1 MSWSASPND
10 DRSGGRRKRQRR
22 GPRWVTDHAREIAD
36 QQAPPPPPPPV
47 TRRAP
52 EPPRSSP
59 AGRRWTPP
67 RVPPEPTRQFDQT
80 RRVEPPRQR
89 HDPPTD
95 RHGQGRAGAAPR
107 SSDRHPDSRH
117 PDSRHPDSRYP
128 DDRTDG
134 GRGRGDNGR
143 YDADSRSGRSGPG
156 YDSGSG
162 DSRYDDGYADSR
174 YDDGSHADNARYGK
188 GGRYDDHDAD
198 DRRHAG
204 SRRYADDH
212 DHGDRDG
219 DDHGDRTR
227 RGRAGRTGRPDDHDD
242 RDDGREPR
250 HPRDRSTRRA
260 EQPQQQHQ
268 GRGQDAD
275 TGPRKLTVTRVAAWR
290 SRQLTQQGLAAF
302 RRAAT
307 ADGADRSGLTALTY
321 PTMINYGA
329 DAAIAV
335 ALANTL
341 FFSAATAESKT
352 KVALY
357 LLITVAPFAL
367 IAPVIGPL
375 LDRLQRGRRVALAA
389 SFVGRALLAVVM
401 AQHYD
406 DWLLYP
412 AALGAMVLSR
422 SFNLLK
428 AAVTPRLL
436 PPDITL
442 TKVNSRLA
450 MFGLAAGAVIGAGAA
465 GFAVLFSSGGA
476 LLFTAAVC
484 LVGAWL
490 CLRIPAWV
498 EVTEGEVPASLRGGS
513 GDRGGD
519 RGGGGRGWDDQGE
532 RGHDRGGRADD
543 RDEGD
548 DADRSPPADTAGRRR
563 REPLGRHVIVAL
575 WGNGTI
581 RVLTGFLTLFVA
593 FVVKEQ
599 SGQSAWQQVLLL
611 GMVGLGAGVGSMA
624 GNAIGARQHFTK
636 PDQVIL
642 TCVSVVLGVA
652 VLAALI
658 DGIATVVLVALVSGV
673 CSALAKV
680 CQDAVIQND
689 MSEESRAS
697 AFGRT
702 ETILQLS
709 WTFGGALGVLL
720 PPTYWLG
727 FAVVSVVLALGT
739 AQTVLTHRG
748 GSLIPSL
755 GGDRPARTVR
765 FTQRE
770 NR

>member
-1 MSWSASPND
+1 MSWSASSND

-22 GPRWVTDHAREIAD
+22 GPRWVTDHAREIAE
-36 QQAPPPPPPPV
+36 QQPPRPPPV
-47 TRRAP
+47 QPRAP
-52 EPPRSSP
+52 EPPPPQQSS
-59 AGRRWTPP
+59 GRRWTPP
-67 RVPPEPTRQFDQT
+67 RVSRQPEPPPDHT
-80 RRVEPPRQR
+80 RRF
-89 HDPPTD
+89 D
-95 RHGQGRAGAAPR
+95 AAPR
-107 SSDRHPDSRH
+107 REPGYAVERAPRRPSPRSEDRYESRYEDRYVDPGHDTGRGGRRDARHDDARYDDDRYDRRRDDRGGGRFDDDRRYDDRRQDDARYDDRH
-117 PDSRHPDSRYP
+117 
-128 DDRTDG
+128 DG
-134 GRGRGDNGR
+134 GR
-143 YDADSRSGRSGPG
+143 YE
-156 YDSGSG
+156 
-162 DSRYDDGYADSR
+162 
-174 YDDGSHADNARYGK
+174 
-188 GGRYDDHDAD
+188 
-198 DRRHAG
+198 RR
-204 SRRYADDH
+204 
-212 DHGDRDG
+212 DRDG
-219 DDHGDRTR
+219 GRAQRYGRDQPTR
-227 RGRAGRTGRPDDHDD
+227 RTEPPPPQNHGQNHGNGHGSDAG
-242 RDDGREPR
+242 
-250 HPRDRSTRRA
+250 A
-260 EQPQQQHQ
+260 
-268 GRGQDAD
+268 
-275 TGPRKLTVTRVAAWR
+275 GPRKLTVTRVAAWR

-321 PTMINYGA
+321 PTMMNYAA

-389 SFVGRALLAVVM
+389 SFVGRALLAIVM
-401 AQHYD
+401 AQHFD

-450 MFGLAAGAVIGAGAA
+450 MFGLAAGAVVGAGAA
-465 GFAVLFSSGGA
+465 GFAVLFGSAGA
-476 LLFTAAVC
+476 LWFTAVVC

-498 EVTEGEVPASLRGGS
+498 EVTEGEVPASLR
-513 GDRGGD
+513 DRGGD
-519 RGGGGRGWDDQGE
+519 
-532 RGHDRGGRADD
+532 DR
-543 RDEGD
+543 
-548 DADRSPPADTAGRRR
+548 PTDTAGRKR
-563 REPLGRHVIVAL
+563 REPLGRHVVVAL

-611 GMVGLGAGVGSMA
+611 GMVGVGAGVGSMA
-624 GNAIGARQHFTK
+624 GNAIGARQHFGK

-658 DGIATVVLVALVSGV
+658 DGITTVALVALVSGV

-680 CQDAVIQND
+680 CQDATIQND

-720 PPTYWLG
+720 PPTLWLG
-727 FAVVSVVLALGT
+727 FAVISGVLALGT
-739 AQTVLTHRG
+739 AQTFLTHRG
-748 GSLIPSL
+748 GSLVPRF
-755 GGDRPARTVR
+755 GGNRPVRLLDRVRQERTADRSERDDWDERPEWDERYGPDERDGRDERDGPDGPDDRGDQVEPAPRTR
-765 FTQRE
+765 RE
-770 NR
+770 SR